1 MYSKIDFY
9 NFLFDRIDIRTINGE
24 EYYNLYLSIP
34 DVKDEA
40 NRDLQL
46 RTNYSKLNAL
56 GKQEAIK
63 RIEELTQIEKYTR

>member
-1 MYSKIDFY
+1 M
-9 NFLFDRIDIRTINGE
+9 
-24 EYYNLYLSIP
+24 
-34 DVKDEA
+34 KDEA